1 MPITPCPA
9 TLPPPERGPPCSF
22 IFLSISKCLG
32 ATKVPLLLNQL
43 SFSNFLQ
50 PKYIPGCRDQN
61 QSFSSCLESYWG
73 YSDLPL
79 VPLMQGADG
88 WTRVI
93 LCLCR
98 KSGRRQQPAKNKVPM
113 NVTGQHVWAEQ
124 LLTNL
129 GERQGERT
137 RKVVRKW
144 FPFQQRRSS
153 SHGSQLSSPGV
164 RSHRQEMIY
173 EPAN

>member
-9 TLPPPERGPPCSF
+9 TLPPSECGPSRSF
-22 IFLSISKCLG
+22 IFLSQCLW
-32 ATKVPLLLNQL
+32 ATKVPLLLKQL

-79 VPLMQGADG
+79 VPLMQAVDG

-93 LCLCR
+93 LYLCR
-98 KSGRRQQPAKNKVPM
+98 KSGRRQRPAKNKVPM
-113 NVTGQHVWAEQ
+113 NATGQHVWAEQ
-124 LLTNL
+124 VLTNL

-137 RKVVRKW
+137 RKVVRRW
-144 FPFQQRRSS
+144 FPFQQRWCSAR
-153 SHGSQLSSPGV
+153 GGQSSPGV

-173 EPAN
+173 EPN